1 MKRRT
6 AWVLVAAVAA
16 VSVGAAIVGAI
27 ALMMR
32 GPRGL
37 VMSGGAESYL
47 SLTLAGEI
55 PEQPASQ
62 IAGLLERQPP
72 SLRTL
77 VESLDRASRDPQIG
91 GLVVRVNVLPASG
104 WAKAQELRDAITRFR
119 KSGKPAY
126 AHLEYS
132 GNLEYYLASACDK
145 IYAVPTALMDVSGLA
160 FEVTFFKKT
169 FDKLGVQAQFEGVG
183 RYKNAPNQF
192 TETGFTEAHREQ
204 MEELLDSLFHQYV
217 TAIAE
222 GRGKSADEVRELI
235 DDGPYD
241 AKRALEAGLVD
252 ELVYQDQLDAKLKN
266 ASRIS
271 AGSYMRSARGF
282 DFVSRPRLALVYAVG
297 EIVPGESQQSAF
309 GGEYAGSD
317 TIARALQQAR
327 TDDAVKAIVLR
338 VDSPGG
344 SGTASDVIWREVEL
358 TKKVKPVVISM
369 GDYAA
374 SGGYYIAMGG
384 DVIVAQPGTITGSIG
399 VFGGKFSLRGL
410 FDKVG
415 LTRETLVRGRHA
427 DIFSEYRPWSTEE
440 RAKIRELMVAF
451 YEDFVGKVA
460 EGRHKSVE
468 EADALAQGRVWSG
481 AEAFANGL
489 VDRLGGLDEALKL
502 ARERARI
509 RADQDIDLLI
519 LPEKKS
525 FIEMF
530 LEHQDDEVVASAL
543 PADMRAM
550 LRWARLLAEGG
561 PVARVPFEMRVR

>member
-37 VMSGGAESYL
+37 VLGGDRYL
-47 SLTLAGEI
+47 ALTLAGEI

-62 IAGLLERQPP
+62 IGGFLERQPP

-77 VESLDRASRDPQIG
+77 VESLDRAAGDPRIS
-91 GLVVRVNVLPASG
+91 GLVVRVNVLPESG
-104 WAKAQELRDAITRFR
+104 WAKAQELRDAIVRFR
-119 KSGKPAY
+119 KAGKPAY

-132 GNLEYYLASACDK
+132 GNLEYYLATACDK

-169 FDKLGVQAQFEGVG
+169 FDKLGVEAQFEGVG
-183 RYKNAPNQF
+183 RYKSAPNQF
-192 TETGFTEAHREQ
+192 TEAGFTGPHREQ
-204 MEELLDSLFHQYV
+204 MDALLDSLFEQYV
-217 TAIAE
+217 DAIASS
-222 GRGKSADEVRELI
+222 RGKSPDEVRGLI
-235 DDGPYD
+235 DQGPYD
-241 AKRALEAGLVD
+241 ARRAVEAGLLD
-252 ELVYQDQLDAKLKN
+252 ELLYEDQLDAKLKN
-266 ASRIS
+266 ASRVS
-271 AGSYMRSARGF
+271 PASYLRSARGF
-282 DFVSRPRLALVYAVG
+282 DFVSRPKLALVYAVG
-297 EIVPGESQQSAF
+297 EIVPGDSQESAF

-317 TIARALQQAR
+317 TIARALRQAR
-327 TDDAVKAIVLR
+327 DDDGVRAIVLR

-344 SGTASDVIWREVEL
+344 SGTASDVIWREVKL
-358 TKKVKPVVISM
+358 ARRKKPVVISM

-399 VFGGKFSLRGL
+399 VFGGKFSFRGL

-415 LTRETLVRGRHA
+415 LTREVLVRGRHA
-427 DIFSEYRPWSTEE
+427 DIFSEYRPWTAEE

-451 YEDFVGKVA
+451 YDDFVGKVA
-460 EGRHKSVE
+460 EGRNKTVE
-468 EADALAQGRVWSG
+468 EADAVAQGRVWSG
-481 AEAFANGL
+481 TEALENGL
-489 VDRLGGLDEALKL
+489 VDRLGGLDEALKV
-502 ARERARI
+502 ARERGRI
-509 RADQDIDLLI
+509 GKEQEVDLLI

-525 FIEMF
+525 FIEM
-530 LEHQDDEVVASAL
+530 LLQREDDEVVARGL
-543 PADMRAM
+543 PADLRAVV
-550 LRWARLLAEGG
+550 RWARLLAEGG